1 MFQIVLQNSCFEK
14 DHFFTLT
21 ITSKYQITFITFICT
36 VHLLVHCWYVA
47 LNSIAHC
54 NMYYVLGTV
63 VDFPLPFIGEMQEVT
78 LKGRSR
84 MSKYVRSPLEV
95 QGCPRGSSCF
105 LSFFIFLVWIVPGD
119 LSAKKSVA

>member
-54 NMYYVLGTV
+54 NMCYVLGTV
-63 VDFPLPFIGEMQEVT
+63 IDFPLPFIGEMQEVT

-84 MSKYVRSPLEV
+84 MSKNVRSPLEV
-95 QGCPRGSSCF
+95 QGCP
-105 LSFFIFLVWIVPGD
+105 GD
-119 LSAKKSVA
+119 LLVFYRFSSFLYGLFQGI